1 MRVFYHKNGKKS
13 NKNIDN
19 CYFYAT
25 IHTMNAEFKRNI
37 LNAIKNNTVRVTYL
51 DGSHYTYTLYG
62 KNNTVLMVV
71 DCYDGYFP
79 RISIDINGQH
89 VGHINHLARTEKQF
103 QNNYDI
109 SMIADRMFMK
119 NAEQHGL
126 VRTTMNKKQ
135 FLLSQFLTKNSIKRK

>member
-1 MRVFYHKNGKKS
+1 
-13 NKNIDN
+13 
-19 CYFYAT
+19 
-25 IHTMNAEFKRNI
+25 MNTEFKRNI
-37 LNAIKNNTVRVTYL
+37 LNAIKNNTVRITYL

-62 KNNTVLMVV
+62 KGNIVLMVV
-71 DCYDGYFP
+71 DCYDGSFP

-109 SMIADRMFMK
+109 SMIANRMFFK